1 MNDSVTI
8 QFEEAMLAN
17 SLTSEREIK
26 KHSDEY
32 DFLSDEKPGY
42 LKNVLMLPIKRSR
55 RFSLLL
61 GFWEGPSPTDPP
73 VPVPVTVDDKLP
85 LQAKQTNGKRMIN
98 PLFVFTARL
107 ILSELEALVL

>member
-32 DFLSDEKPGY
+32 DLSDEQPGY
-42 LKNVLMLPIKRSR
+42 LKYVLMLPIKRSR
-55 RFSLLL
+55 RFSQLL

-85 LQAKQTNGKRMIN
+85 LQAKKTNGKIMIN